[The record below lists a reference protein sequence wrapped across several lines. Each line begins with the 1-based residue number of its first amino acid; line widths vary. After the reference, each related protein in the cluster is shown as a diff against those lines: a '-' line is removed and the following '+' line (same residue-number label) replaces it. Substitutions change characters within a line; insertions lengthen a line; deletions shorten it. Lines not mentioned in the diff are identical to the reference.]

1 MTFEETLENF
11 NLVNRLRVEA
21 EEKLEIL
28 KEKHVQKKLETNELQ
43 KRQLNTADELMKLNR
58 ILQQIQNYNQ
68 QMKKAI
74 GVTKRTTYRAE
85 QNVTELE
92 KDQKKQDFLIDQ
104 MNEEIKRLNEQR
116 EILRAQHLA

>member
-28 KEKHVQKKLETNELQ
+28 KEKHEQKKLETNELQ
-43 KRQLNTADELMKLNR
+43 KRQYNTSDELMKLNR

-92 KDQKKQDFLIDQ
+92 KD
-104 MNEEIKRLNEQR
+104 
-116 EILRAQHLA
+116 